1 MALFG
6 RKDDFGYDA
15 HDGGDAD
22 SRRRLGL
29 AVIALVAVVAA
40 GLVIDLAF
48 RGPAQPSPQAT
59 GADGSAGEAQETGPS
74 GGQGGDAAAMA
85 ATAGDGSSQAS
96 DADGSDG
103 ADEVTLSGITFSGA
117 SHLSS
122 LDPGV
127 QTSLGR
133 AVRVWLDARGR
144 SDVDAAELTRDA
156 ESSTTGATVWVT
168 ADGTDAVVSIADSWA
183 VEDDEGT
190 VTLSMTDEKVV
201 KDPTPVDVTDEAAL
215 EAVIGSDAASSLDA
229 ALDAWAA
236 ENGVDVTG
244 ATVSPS
250 SAAPGADGT
259 SIDFRVDLAS
269 GSPVM
274 ATYDTTAQQFS
285 FSVAQ

>member
-29 AVIALVAVVAA
+29 AVVALVAVVVA
-40 GLVIDLAF
+40 GLGIGLAF
-48 RGPAQPSPQAT
+48 RGPAQSPSQAPEAGDTASEAQAPTASDGQDGDADATATTDGASDQAT
-59 GADGSAGEAQETGPS
+59 EADAADGT
-74 GGQGGDAAAMA
+74 
-85 ATAGDGSSQAS
+85 
-96 DADGSDG
+96 
-103 ADEVTLSGITFSGA
+103 DEVTLSGITFSGA

-122 LDPGV
+122 LDPDV

-133 AVRVWLDARGR
+133 AVRVWLDARGKT
-144 SDVDAAELTRDA
+144 DVDAAELTRDA
-156 ESSTTGATVWVT
+156 DSSTTGATVWVT
-168 ADGTDAVVSIADSWA
+168 ADGTDAVVSITDSWA
-183 VEDDEGT
+183 VADDEGT
-190 VTLSMTDEKVV
+190 VTLSMTDEQVV
-201 KDPTPVDVTDEAAL
+201 KDPTPVEVTDEAAL

>member
-29 AVIALVAVVAA
+29 AVVALVAVVVA

-48 RGPAQPSPQAT
+48 RGHAQSPSQAP
-59 GADGSAGEAQETGPS
+59 EA
-74 GGQGGDAAAMA
+74 GDAASEAQA
-85 ATAGDGSSQAS
+85 PAASDGQDGDTDATATTDGAS
-96 DADGSDG
+96 DQATEADAADGT
-103 ADEVTLSGITFSGA
+103 DEVTLSGITFSGA

-122 LDPGV
+122 LDSDV

-133 AVRVWLDARGR
+133 AVRVWLDARGKT
-144 SDVDAAELTRDA
+144 DVDAAELTRDA
-156 ESSTTGATVWVT
+156 DSSTTGATVWVT
-168 ADGTDAVVSIADSWA
+168 AAGTDAVVSITDSWA
-183 VEDDEGT
+183 VADDEGT
-190 VTLSMTDEKVV
+190 VTLSMTDEQIV
-201 KDPTPVDVTDEAAL
+201 KDPTPVEVTDEAAL

>member
-29 AVIALVAVVAA
+29 AVIALVAVVVA

-48 RGPAQPSPQAT
+48 RGPAQPTPQAT
-59 GADGSAGEAQETGPS
+59 ETEGTAGEAQEQGPS
-74 GGQGGDAAAMA
+74 DGQGGDA
-85 ATAGDGSSQAS
+85 ATAGDGSGQAS
-96 DADGSDG
+96 DADGT
-103 ADEVTLSGITFSGA
+103 DEVTLSGITFSGA

-156 ESSTTGATVWVT
+156 ESSTTGATAWVT

-190 VTLSMTDEKVV
+190 VTLSMTDEQIV
-201 KDPTPVDVTDEAAL
+201 KDPTPVEVTDEAAL

-250 SAAPGADGT
+250 SAASGADGT

-285 FSVAQ
+285 FSVTQ

>member
-29 AVIALVAVVAA
+29 AVVALVAVVVA

-48 RGPAQPSPQAT
+48 RGPAQSPSQAP
-59 GADGSAGEAQETGPS
+59 EA
-74 GGQGGDAAAMA
+74 GDAASEAQA
-85 ATAGDGSSQAS
+85 PAASDGQDGDADATATTDGAS
-96 DADGSDG
+96 DQATEADAADGT
-103 ADEVTLSGITFSGA
+103 DEVTLSGITFSGA

-122 LDPGV
+122 LDPDV

-133 AVRVWLDARGR
+133 AVRVWLDARGKT
-144 SDVDAAELTRDA
+144 DVDAAELTRDA
-156 ESSTTGATVWVT
+156 DSSTTGATVWVT
-168 ADGTDAVVSIADSWA
+168 AGGTDAVVSITDSWA
-183 VEDDEGT
+183 VADDEGT
-190 VTLSMTDEKVV
+190 VTLSMTDEQIV
-201 KDPTPVDVTDEAAL
+201 KDPTPVEVTDEAAL

>member
-29 AVIALVAVVAA
+29 AVVALVAVMVA

-48 RGPAQPSPQAT
+48 RGPAQSPSQAP
-59 GADGSAGEAQETGPS
+59 EA
-74 GGQGGDAAAMA
+74 GDAASEAQA
-85 ATAGDGSSQAS
+85 PAASDGQDGDADATATTDGAS
-96 DADGSDG
+96 DQATEADAADGT
-103 ADEVTLSGITFSGA
+103 DEVTLSGITFSGA

-122 LDPGV
+122 LDPDV

-133 AVRVWLDARGR
+133 AVRVWLDARGKT
-144 SDVDAAELTRDA
+144 DVDAAELTRDA
-156 ESSTTGATVWVT
+156 DSSTTGATVWVT
-168 ADGTDAVVSIADSWA
+168 ADGTDAVVSITDSWA
-183 VEDDEGT
+183 VADDEGT
-190 VTLSMTDEKVV
+190 VTLSMTDEQIV
-201 KDPTPVDVTDEAAL
+201 KDPTPVEVTDEAAL